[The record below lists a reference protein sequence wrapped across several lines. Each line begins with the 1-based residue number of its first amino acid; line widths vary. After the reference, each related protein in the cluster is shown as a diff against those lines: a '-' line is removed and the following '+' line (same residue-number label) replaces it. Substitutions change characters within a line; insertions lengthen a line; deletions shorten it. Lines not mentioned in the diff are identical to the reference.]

1 MTGRQRAVA
10 FMGAVLRV
18 QKYAPS
24 GYESCATCGD
34 VGKDEGS
41 RRTAFAVSLDLGIL
55 LAQGFEEYSADSRP
69 MMDLAVASAGAPF
82 CRRCAAAIAPLVM
95 ATAARQSGVKV
106 CPCVSLY
113 LIPAEAIA
121 PYAFAMGLV
130 LYDEIRRCATCVAL
144 GCAPSTRQKER
155 LS

>member
-1 MTGRQRAVA
+1 
-10 FMGAVLRV
+10 
-18 QKYAPS
+18 
-24 GYESCATCGD
+24 
-34 VGKDEGS
+34 
-41 RRTAFAVSLDLGIL
+41 
-55 LAQGFEEYSADSRP
+55 
-69 MMDLAVASAGAPF
+69 
-82 CRRCAAAIAPLVM
+82 
-95 ATAARQSGVKV
+95 
-106 CPCVSLY
+106 LY